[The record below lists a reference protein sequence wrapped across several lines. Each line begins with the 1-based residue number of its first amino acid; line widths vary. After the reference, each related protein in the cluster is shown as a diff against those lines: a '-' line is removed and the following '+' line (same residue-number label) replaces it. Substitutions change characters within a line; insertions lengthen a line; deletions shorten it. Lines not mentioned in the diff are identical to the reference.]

1 MTTTDSEMMEDP
13 VRPVIDDELVDR
25 LMAQVDAQGLELLG
39 PEGVLTE
46 LTSRILSRGLEVEM
60 ADHLGYEKGDPA
72 GWGSGN
78 NRNGSYPKTVQTDA
92 GTVGVEM
99 PRDRNAT
106 FEPQLIAKHQRR
118 LRGFNELVISLVA
131 RGMTTRD
138 TRAHLQEIYGVE
150 VSAELISKVTDAIVP
165 ELRAWQ
171 QRPLDAVY
179 PILYLDAIV
188 VKVRTDHVVVNR
200 GVSIAMA
207 VDVDGRKHVLGLW
220 LGKGDEGA
228 KFWLG
233 VITELK
239 NRGVTDVL
247 VVCCDGLTGF
257 ADAIE
262 AVWPNTT
269 VQTCVVHLIRNSI
282 RFCSWKDRKAVTRAL
297 KPIYRA
303 ATIEAA
309 ALALDDFE
317 TEWGGQY
324 RAIVDLWRRNWE
336 RFCPFLAFDAAIRKI
351 IYTTNAIE
359 SLNYQL
365 RKVTKTRGHFPTED
379 AVLKILYLAIRN
391 IENNRGGELGT
402 GTQGWKQ
409 ALNAFAITFPGRLDP
424 TT

>member
-1 MTTTDSEMMEDP
+1 MRCIRSSIWM
-13 VRPVIDDELVDR
+13 R
-25 LMAQVDAQGLELLG
+25 
-39 PEGVLTE
+39 
-46 LTSRILSRGLEVEM
+46 S
-60 ADHLGYEKGDPA
+60 
-72 GWGSGN
+72 W
-78 NRNGSYPKTVQTDA
+78 
-92 GTVGVEM
+92 
-99 PRDRNAT
+99 
-106 FEPQLIAKHQRR
+106 
-118 LRGFNELVISLVA
+118 
-131 RGMTTRD
+131 
-138 TRAHLQEIYGVE
+138 
-150 VSAELISKVTDAIVP
+150 SKF
-165 ELRAWQ
+165 
-171 QRPLDAVY
+171 
-179 PILYLDAIV
+179 
-188 VKVRTDHVVVNR
+188 RTDHVVVNR
-200 GVSIAMA
+200 PVYIAMA

-257 ADAIE
+257 ADPIE

-324 RAIVDLWRRNWE
+324 PAIVDLWRRNWE

-379 AVLKILYLAIRN
+379 AVLKILVPSNATLPTSTSPRSRQAANTCTNNDSTTSSIITRN
-391 IENNRGGELGT
+391 R
-402 GTQGWKQ
+402 
-409 ALNAFAITFPGRLDP
+409 AMVA
-424 TT
+424 

>member
-1 MTTTDSEMMEDP
+1 MRCIRSSIWM
-13 VRPVIDDELVDR
+13 R
-25 LMAQVDAQGLELLG
+25 
-39 PEGVLTE
+39 
-46 LTSRILSRGLEVEM
+46 S
-60 ADHLGYEKGDPA
+60 
-72 GWGSGN
+72 W
-78 NRNGSYPKTVQTDA
+78 
-92 GTVGVEM
+92 
-99 PRDRNAT
+99 
-106 FEPQLIAKHQRR
+106 
-118 LRGFNELVISLVA
+118 
-131 RGMTTRD
+131 
-138 TRAHLQEIYGVE
+138 
-150 VSAELISKVTDAIVP
+150 SKF
-165 ELRAWQ
+165 
-171 QRPLDAVY
+171 
-179 PILYLDAIV
+179 
-188 VKVRTDHVVVNR
+188 RTDHVVVNR
-200 GVSIAMA
+200 PVYIAMA

-324 RAIVDLWRRNWE
+324 PAIVDLWRRNWE

-379 AVLKILYLAIRN
+379 AVLKILYL
-391 IENNRGGELGT
+391 G
-402 GTQGWKQ
+402 
-409 ALNAFAITFPGRLDP
+409 DP
-424 TT
+424 QHREQQRR

>member
-1 MTTTDSEMMEDP
+1 MRCIRSSIWM
-13 VRPVIDDELVDR
+13 R
-25 LMAQVDAQGLELLG
+25 
-39 PEGVLTE
+39 
-46 LTSRILSRGLEVEM
+46 S
-60 ADHLGYEKGDPA
+60 
-72 GWGSGN
+72 W
-78 NRNGSYPKTVQTDA
+78 
-92 GTVGVEM
+92 
-99 PRDRNAT
+99 
-106 FEPQLIAKHQRR
+106 
-118 LRGFNELVISLVA
+118 
-131 RGMTTRD
+131 
-138 TRAHLQEIYGVE
+138 
-150 VSAELISKVTDAIVP
+150 SKF
-165 ELRAWQ
+165 
-171 QRPLDAVY
+171 
-179 PILYLDAIV
+179 
-188 VKVRTDHVVVNR
+188 RTDHVVVNR
-200 GVSIAMA
+200 PVYIAMA

-324 RAIVDLWRRNWE
+324 PAIVDLWRRNWE

-391 IENNRGGELGT
+391 IGNNRGGELST

>member
-1 MTTTDSEMMEDP
+1 
-13 VRPVIDDELVDR
+13 
-25 LMAQVDAQGLELLG
+25 
-39 PEGVLTE
+39 
-46 LTSRILSRGLEVEM
+46 M

-92 GTVGVEM
+92 GTVGVER

-106 FEPQLIAKHQRR
+106 FEPQLIPKHQRR

-188 VKVRTDHVVVNR
+188 VKVPYRSCGGEPARLYRHGRRCRRSQTRV
-200 GVSIAMA
+200 GVCGWA
-207 VDVDGRKHVLGLW
+207 R
-220 LGKGDEGA
+220 GDEGA

-257 ADAIE
+257 ADPIE

-282 RFCSWKDRKAVTRAL
+282 RFCSWKDRKAVNQSAQTHLPGGHHRSRRPGPRRL
-297 KPIYRA
+297 RNRMGR
-303 ATIEAA
+303 TISG
-309 ALALDDFE
+309 D
-317 TEWGGQY
+317 
-324 RAIVDLWRRNWE
+324 R
-336 RFCPFLAFDAAIRKI
+336 
-351 IYTTNAIE
+351 
-359 SLNYQL
+359 
-365 RKVTKTRGHFPTED
+365 
-379 AVLKILYLAIRN
+379 
-391 IENNRGGELGT
+391 
-402 GTQGWKQ
+402 
-409 ALNAFAITFPGRLDP
+409 
-424 TT
+424 

>member
-1 MTTTDSEMMEDP
+1 
-13 VRPVIDDELVDR
+13 
-25 LMAQVDAQGLELLG
+25 
-39 PEGVLTE
+39 
-46 LTSRILSRGLEVEM
+46 
-60 ADHLGYEKGDPA
+60 
-72 GWGSGN
+72 
-78 NRNGSYPKTVQTDA
+78 
-92 GTVGVEM
+92 
-99 PRDRNAT
+99 
-106 FEPQLIAKHQRR
+106 
-118 LRGFNELVISLVA
+118 
-131 RGMTTRD
+131 MTTRD

-200 GVSIAMA
+200 PVYIAMA

-309 ALALDDFE
+309 ALPSTTSKPNGADN
-317 TEWGGQY
+317 
-324 RAIVDLWRRNWE
+324 IRRSLI
-336 RFCPFLAFDAAIRKI
+336 CGDA
-351 IYTTNAIE
+351 TGNA
-359 SLNYQL
+359 SV
-365 RKVTKTRGHFPTED
+365 RSWPSTPPSAKSFTRPT
-379 AVLKILYLAIRN
+379 
-391 IENNRGGELGT
+391 
-402 GTQGWKQ
+402 
-409 ALNAFAITFPGRLDP
+409 P
-424 TT
+424 